1 MMKKESFKE
10 HENYYLSRL
19 IDGDKNAFNFIFH
32 QYYQPLCLYAYQFV
46 TFEDV
51 EEIVQ
56 DVLLWLWEHHDTLFF
71 HTSLSAF
78 LYPKIRN
85 YHPIHD

>member
-56 DVLLWLWEHHDTLFF
+56 DGNIMIHCFFIPVFLLFF
-71 HTSLSAF
+71 IKLC
-78 LYPKIRN
+78 I
-85 YHPIHD
+85 

>member
-1 MMKKESFKE
+1 MMKNESFIE

-32 QYYQPLCLYAYQFV
+32 RYYQPLCLYAYQFV

-56 DVLLWLWEHHDTLFF
+56 DVLLWLWEHHVHCFFIPVFQLFF
-71 HTSLSAF
+71 IKLC
-78 LYPKIRN
+78 I
-85 YHPIHD
+85 